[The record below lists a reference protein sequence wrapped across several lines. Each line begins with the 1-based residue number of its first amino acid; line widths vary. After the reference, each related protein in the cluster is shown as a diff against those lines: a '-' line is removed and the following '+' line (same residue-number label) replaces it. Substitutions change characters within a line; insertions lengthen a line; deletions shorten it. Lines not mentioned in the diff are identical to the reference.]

1 MLKECTFENGYEFL
15 DEDKKASQLPPFKSW
30 KWLKNGSKRIKTVIK
45 TLALLPEKVAP
56 EVFLGKIDKKITN
69 YLVVVAEN
77 ETIGKIH
84 QRITGQWADV
94 LNGSVSKFVEFESEK
109 NIGIGNGEMYKKL
122 RLVRS
127 NDIKHLKLELDDPY
141 KGFDLFFP
149 KKK

>member
-1 MLKECTFENGYEFL
+1 MDVPHARSY
-15 DEDKKASQLPPFKSW
+15 
-30 KWLKNGSKRIKTVIK
+30 
-45 TLALLPEKVAP
+45 
-56 EVFLGKIDKKITN
+56 N

-141 KGFDLFFP
+141 KGFDLYFP
-149 KKK
+149 KKE